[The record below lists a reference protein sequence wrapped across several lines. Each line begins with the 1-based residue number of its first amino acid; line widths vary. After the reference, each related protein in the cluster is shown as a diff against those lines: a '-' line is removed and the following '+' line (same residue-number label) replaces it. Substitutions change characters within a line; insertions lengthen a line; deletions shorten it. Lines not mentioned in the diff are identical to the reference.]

1 METIHFRIDAQTKQL
16 AMQAAKRQ
24 QTDLTKLMR
33 ERAEELAAEEQA
45 YQANSHAHWLEAQI
59 NEAIQRYESK
69 QTQLFDQAESQQKM
83 QQLRRQ
89 LIGAA

>member
-33 ERAEELAAEEQA
+33 ERAEQLAAEELEYQSNTHA
-45 YQANSHAHWLEAQI
+45 YWLETQI
-59 NEAIQRYESK
+59 NEAIQRYESQ
-69 QTQLFDQAESQQKM
+69 QTYLFDADQSQQKM

-89 LIGAA
+89 LTEE

>member
-33 ERAEELAAEEQA
+33 ERAEQLAAEELEYQTNTHA
-45 YQANSHAHWLEAQI
+45 YWLETQI
-59 NEAIQRYESK
+59 NEAIQRYESQ
-69 QTQLFDQAESQQKM
+69 QTHLFDADQSQQKM

-89 LIGAA
+89 LTEE